1 MKTLLALAA
10 AAAVLAS
17 TGCCWPFHEGHH
29 RYGGWS
35 DDDGPSHYQRDGRD
49 RDGRDGYRR

>member
-17 TGCCWPFHEGHH
+17 TGCCWPLHEHGRRHDS
-29 RYGGWS
+29 WS
-35 DDDGPSHYQRDGRD
+35 DRSRQAPPVRPPPAERD
-49 RDGRDGYRR
+49 RYRR